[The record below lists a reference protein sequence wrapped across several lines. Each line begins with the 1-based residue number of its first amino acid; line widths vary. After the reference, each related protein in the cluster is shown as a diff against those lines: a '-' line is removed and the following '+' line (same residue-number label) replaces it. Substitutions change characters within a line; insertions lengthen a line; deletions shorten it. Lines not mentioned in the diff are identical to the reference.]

1 MDKLRISSQ
10 GFETGDH
17 RTGEG
22 RERKIRCFTKSTL
35 ERQMEAGDQAA
46 TKKSRSHKEETQR
59 FTD

>member
-17 RTGEG
+17 RTGKG

-46 TKKSRSHKEETQR
+46 TKKYS
-59 FTD
+59 